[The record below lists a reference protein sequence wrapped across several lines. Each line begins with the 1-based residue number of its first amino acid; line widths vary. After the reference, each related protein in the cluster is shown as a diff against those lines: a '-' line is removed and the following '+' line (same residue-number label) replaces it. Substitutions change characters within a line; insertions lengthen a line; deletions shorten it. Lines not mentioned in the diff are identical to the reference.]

1 MHQLVS
7 CLAVRALATTRL
19 PSFLL
24 MSRTKKEDWGI
35 SNSSE
40 SEVEV
45 LYDKERDRRARRKGQ
60 SPRREASKRRM
71 AKEGPGIVSLRPRV
85 SRDASRKF
93 EVESV
98 AGASNQTGIKVT
110 TRSLEDI
117 PLPAGPPPSFAGQ
130 SPSLCPQGTT
140 YDGLP
145 KGLNPPLMVEREP
158 PVNPAFPQYQE
169 SHKLK
174 GLQSN
179 LDQYP
184 PVSSNQ
190 GQIFNS
196 HWSHNAGHWQSQSST
211 WANNRSHGWGS
222 SSNSIRRQ
230 NWGQVRNYSSDYGK
244 SGAWDD
250 LGERWGGLRRWQ
262 PSAFGKDMMAGQMD
276 GLNLRVLSYNVLA
289 QNLLQGH
296 PYLYRNSP
304 DFCLKWDYRWEGI
317 RSEVDD
323 LRPDVVCLQEVQM
336 EDPNYFDSSYEPF
349 FSQRGYRHVVKKRTG
364 DKKDGCVIFFKG
376 DKFTLDCVS
385 EMEFNIPRISVLNRD
400 NIGLVCRLTPLDHP
414 ALPPVV
420 FATTHLLYNPKRDDI
435 RLAQTALLLAEVD
448 RLATPPV
455 ESENRSYLPTII
467 TGDFNC
473 PPTSPVVQL
482 LTTGSVS
489 YRGRRCHG
497 NRTFPDKLVPDA
509 LGLSDSCQ
517 WQVKLDQRGLGE
529 MFEVGTG
536 GLHHSLDLV
545 PVYPPA
551 PGVSTYQDGWTLVD
565 YILRS
570 SHRSLNLAAT
580 LALPSPHQL
589 PRSGGLPSKNNPS
602 DHLPLVADFFLTPS

>member
-1 MHQLVS
+1 
-7 CLAVRALATTRL
+7 
-19 PSFLL
+19 
-24 MSRTKKEDWGI
+24 MSRTKKEDAEI

-71 AKEGPGIVSLRPRV
+71 AKEGPGILSMRPRV
-85 SRDASRKF
+85 SSDTPRKF
-93 EVESV
+93 EVESS
-98 AGASNQTGIKVT
+98 SNQTGIKVT
-110 TRSLEDI
+110 TRVLDDI
-117 PLPAGPPPSFAGQ
+117 PLPAGPPPSFAG
-130 SPSLCPQGTT
+130 PPPLPPGTT
-140 YDGLP
+140 YDDLP
-145 KGLNPPLMVEREP
+145 KGLHPPLTVEREL
-158 PVNPAFPQYQE
+158 PQYQGSRE
-169 SHKLK
+169 
-174 GLQSN
+174 GLHSN
-179 LDQYP
+179 FGQYP
-184 PVSSNQ
+184 RVSSNP
-190 GQIFNS
+190 GHSVNS
-196 HWSHNAGHWQSQSST
+196 RWSHNTGHRHSQSST

-222 SSNSIRRQ
+222 SSDSNRRQ
-230 NWGQVRNYSSDYGK
+230 NWGQARNYSTSGYGK
-244 SGAWDD
+244 GAAWDD
-250 LGERWGGLRRWQ
+250 LGEGWGGLRRWQ

-276 GLNLRVLSYNVLA
+276 GFNLRVLSYNVLA

-317 RSEVDD
+317 RREVDD

-336 EDPNYFDSSYEPF
+336 EDPNYFDSSYTPF
-349 FSQRGYRHVVKKRTG
+349 FSQRGYRHVAKKRTG

-414 ALPPVV
+414 ELPPVV

-455 ESENRSYLPTII
+455 ESENRNYLPTII

-473 PPTSPVVQL
+473 PPTSAVVQL
-482 LTTGSVS
+482 LTTGSVN
-489 YRGRRCHG
+489 YKGRRCHG
-497 NRTFPDKLVPDA
+497 NRNFPDKLVPDA

-517 WQVKLDQRGLGE
+517 WQVKLEQRGLGE
-529 MFEVGTG
+529 SFEVGTG
-536 GLHHSLDLV
+536 GLHHSLDLA
-545 PVYPPA
+545 PVYPPG
-551 PGVSTYQDGWTLVD
+551 PGVSTYQDGWTLVCI
-565 YILRS
+565 ILINS
-570 SHRSLNLAAT
+570 LSLNSLI
-580 LALPSPHQL
+580 H
-589 PRSGGLPSKNNPS
+589 
-602 DHLPLVADFFLTPS
+602 